1 MSCLS
6 HTAQKCPRLVKIKGK
21 EKAVSA
27 FSAIFVR
34 RKPGITNDLLL
45 TSILKDRGEFILLF
59 TMITDYDCTHTLQ
72 CVQGYNRGEFCLRQ
86 SRGSEGPGQTEYG
99 RFVTKSFRYIIKSI
113 RCKVVR

>member
-45 TSILKDRGEFILLF
+45 TSILKETEEFISLF

-72 CVQGYNRGEFCLRQ
+72 CVQGLY
-86 SRGSEGPGQTEYG
+86 TEAN
-99 RFVTKSFRYIIKSI
+99 FVLDRVGGLKAVGKRNM
-113 RCKVVR
+113 VV

>member
-72 CVQGYNRGEFCLRQ
+72 CVQGYNREANFVLDRVACLKALGKRNMVVSSQ
-86 SRGSEGPGQTEYG
+86 SRFAT
-99 RFVTKSFRYIIKSI
+99 
-113 RCKVVR
+113 